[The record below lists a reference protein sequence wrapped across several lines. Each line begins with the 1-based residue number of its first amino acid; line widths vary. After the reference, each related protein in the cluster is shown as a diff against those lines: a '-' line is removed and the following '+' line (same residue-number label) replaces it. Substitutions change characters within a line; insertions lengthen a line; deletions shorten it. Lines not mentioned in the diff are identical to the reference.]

1 MGDAKEQI
9 MSSFKT
15 NPTKDYDK
23 PERAKNV
30 YGRGNKPSK
39 LEIQNQ
45 SEDNI
50 IKTLEIFLE

>member
-23 PERAKNV
+23 PERAKSV

-39 LEIQNQ
+39 LEIQKQ
-45 SEDNI
+45 SEDNQ
-50 IKTLEIFLE
+50 IFLE

>member
-1 MGDAKEQI
+1 MGHAKEQI

-23 PERAKNV
+23 LERAKSV

-39 LEIQNQ
+39 LEIQKQ
-45 SEDNI
+45 SEDNQ
-50 IKTLEIFLE
+50 IFLE